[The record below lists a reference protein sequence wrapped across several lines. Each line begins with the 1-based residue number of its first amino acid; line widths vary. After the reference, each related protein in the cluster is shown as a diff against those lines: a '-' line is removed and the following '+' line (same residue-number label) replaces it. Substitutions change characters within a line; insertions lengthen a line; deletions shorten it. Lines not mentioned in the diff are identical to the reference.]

1 MEDNKMG
8 KGRTFSSEFK
18 SKVALEAIRSDKT
31 IAELASQFKVHPTQ
45 VSQWKKSALSNIPNA
60 FNGKAG
66 RNKASEDESVEGL
79 YAKIGRLEIENDF
92 LKKAVYQN

>member
-45 VSQWKKSALSNIPNA
+45 VSQWKKLALSHIPDA
-60 FNGKAG
+60 FNGKLG
-66 RNKASEDESVEGL
+66 RKKGIEDESADGL

>member
-66 RNKASEDESVEGL
+66 RKKAS
-79 YAKIGRLEIENDF
+79 
-92 LKKAVYQN
+92 